1 MARVKDRTDPSRSG
15 RTLTSFG
22 VSSSVTCEGLVTAS
36 LFFKRFALENDYLS
50 LFLFENFRARLVQ
63 RMSPLSQPGLTPRSE
78 SPDTMSPL
86 ALPPP
91 TPASPASSEISL
103 EALSLGDVDSDWSE
117 TASSAGGTEDSCTS
131 ACCEDPA
138 PPPPPPPHKPD
149 PSPPATASERVLAT
163 VPDEAW
169 SPLVIVGAGPH
180 ALALATRLNEPR
192 PAALYTDLEHAR
204 LSWLQRQ
211 DAEQRTAKSHSR
223 HKAVKGHWPARKLV
237 TPKEATLVASAA
249 DPAPSVRVLDSSGN
263 AWLSRWDAF
272 FAGLSIQH
280 LRSPMTFHPS
290 PADADALVAYAQ
302 RTSREPELEPIK
314 GVVGSELSK
323 HQRKKRR
330 VVVVS
335 SIGAGTNL
343 INERDRQDY
352 QRPSTALFRDF
363 VQDDLVARYPV
374 PQVEHTTVTSVAY
387 GLIHVQGDG
396 PRFGF
401 VIDSVRPDGTLERH
415 AAQAVAMAV
424 GPSSVP
430 SIPEWLL
437 RAATS
442 APPSA
447 SAAAEPEPDHR
458 NSRNPW
464 DTAAISGR
472 GWCHSSAFAVPGC
485 RPLEGPLGEKIR
497 RGQQVRVCVIGGG

>member
-1 MARVKDRTDPSRSG
+1 
-15 RTLTSFG
+15 
-22 VSSSVTCEGLVTAS
+22 
-36 LFFKRFALENDYLS
+36 
-50 LFLFENFRARLVQ
+50 
-63 RMSPLSQPGLTPRSE
+63 
-78 SPDTMSPL
+78 MSPL
-86 ALPPP
+86 ALPS
-91 TPASPASSEISL
+91 ASPASSEISL
-103 EALSLGDVDSDWSE
+103 EALALSDVDSDWSE
-117 TASSAGGTEDSCTS
+117 TASSAGTDDSCTS
-131 ACCEDPA
+131 ACCDHSA
-138 PPPPPPPHKPD
+138 SPPPPSHKAD
-149 PSPPATASERVLAT
+149 SPSRATTSERVLAT
-163 VPDEAW
+163 VTEEAW
-169 SPLVIVGAGPH
+169 SPLVIIGAGPH

-204 LSWLQRQ
+204 LSWLQR
-211 DAEQRTAKSHSR
+211 DAAAATATGERRNTKSR

-237 TPKEATLVASAA
+237 APKEATLVATDV
-249 DPAPSVRVLDSSGN
+249 DPLPSVRVLDSSGT

-302 RTSREPELEPIK
+302 RTSRESELEPIK

-330 VVVVS
+330 AGVRNS
-335 SIGAGTNL
+335 SIGGTNL

-374 PQVEHTTVTSVAY
+374 PRVEHTTVTSVAY

-396 PRFGF
+396 PRLGF
-401 VIDSVRPDGTLERH
+401 VIDSVRPDGVLERR
-415 AAQAVAMAV
+415 AAQPIVMAI

-430 SIPEWLL
+430 AIPSWLL
-437 RAATS
+437 RATTS

-447 SAAAEPEPDHR
+447 SFSAGSEPDRRR
-458 NSRNPW
+458 NSKKNPW
-464 DTAAISGR
+464 DKAAISGP
-472 GWCHSSAFAVPGC
+472 GWCHSSAFAVPEC
-485 RPLEGPLGEKIR
+485 QPLQGPLGEGVR
-497 RGQQVRVCVIGGG
+497 RGEQVCVCVIGGGGGRFVSALCRPCVLLTLLDIVSPA

>member
-1 MARVKDRTDPSRSG
+1 
-15 RTLTSFG
+15 
-22 VSSSVTCEGLVTAS
+22 
-36 LFFKRFALENDYLS
+36 
-50 LFLFENFRARLVQ
+50 
-63 RMSPLSQPGLTPRSE
+63 MSPPLQPVFSPRSE

-86 ALPPP
+86 ALPPY
-91 TPASPASSEISL
+91 TPASSPASSEISL
-103 EALSLGDVDSDWSE
+103 ETLSLGDVDSDWSE

-131 ACCEDPA
+131 ACCDNPA
-138 PPPPPPPHKPD
+138 PPPPHGAKE
-149 PSPPATASERVLAT
+149 SPPTTERVLVT
-163 VPDEAW
+163 VPEGAW
-169 SPLVIVGAGPH
+169 SPLVIIGAGPH

-204 LSWLQRQ
+204 LSWLQRD
-211 DAEQRTAKSHSR
+211 DADQRTTKSQSR

-237 TPKEATLVASAA
+237 APKEATLVANAA
-249 DPAPSVRVLDSSGN
+249 DPAPSVRVLDSSGS

-314 GVVGSELSK
+314 GVVGTELSK
-323 HQRKKRR
+323 HQRKRR
-330 VVVVS
+330 VRRPS
-335 SIGAGTNL
+335 SISGTNL

-363 VQDDLVARYPV
+363 VQDDLVDRYPT

-387 GLIHVQGDG
+387 GLIHVQGNG
-396 PRFGF
+396 PHLGF
-401 VIDSVRPDGTLERH
+401 VIDSVRPDGTLERR
-415 AAQAVAMAV
+415 AAQAVVMAV

-437 RAATS
+437 RATTS
-442 APPSA
+442 APSSA
-447 SAAAEPEPDHR
+447 SAAAGPEAERR
-458 NSRNPW
+458 NSKNPW
-464 DTAAISGR
+464 DKAAICGP

-485 RPLEGPLGEKIR
+485 RPLEGSLGGKVR
-497 RGQQVRVCVIGGG
+497 RGEQVRVCVIGGG